1 LQNQCLD
8 CRSAETKVG
17 EIWRELGS
25 IGRRCGEAK
34 VLRQKTD
41 RPECNWNKVDREG
54 ADLSHDSEMP
64 FTRIMLRR

>member
-17 EIWRELGS
+17 ETWRELSS

-41 RPECNWNKVDREG
+41 RPGLNWSKVNREG
-54 ADLSHDSEMP
+54 VDLSYDSETP